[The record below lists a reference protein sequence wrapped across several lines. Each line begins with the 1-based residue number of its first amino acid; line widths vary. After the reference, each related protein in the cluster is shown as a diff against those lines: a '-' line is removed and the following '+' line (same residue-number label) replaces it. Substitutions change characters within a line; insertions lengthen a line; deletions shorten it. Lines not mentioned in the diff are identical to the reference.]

1 MESTGGP
8 IRGALARLRSA
19 PLWVWITILLTLGLL
34 IFAYLQYR
42 KNGAANSTTGS
53 SSSAGLGTVPGDGT
67 GQPLWNTA
75 DTSGF
80 VAGNV
85 TDLAAL
91 LAYLQS
97 QQTANA
103 PTTATP
109 TPPPSGTPM
118 PPTKPPMMPLPGP
131 PPTST
136 PTAPSS
142 AQYFTI
148 TQRYSPATK
157 GTTTIAGLAHR
168 YNTTV
173 ANLLRLNPQ
182 VNPQTQTT
190 YVGEK
195 IRIK

>member
-1 MESTGGP
+1 MERGMEGTGGP

-19 PLWVWITILLTLGLL
+19 PLWVWITILLTFGLL

-42 KNGAANSTTGS
+42 KSQTSASGASDTSST
-53 SSSAGLGTVPGDGT
+53 SAGLGTVPADGS

-85 TDLAAL
+85 TDLANL

-97 QQTANA
+97 QQTPNA

-109 TPPPSGTPM
+109 TPAPGTG
-118 PPTKPPMMPLPGP
+118 TTTG
-131 PPTST
+131 TT
-136 PTAPSS
+136 TGGT

-148 TQRYSPATK
+148 T
-157 GTTTIAGLAHR
+157 
-168 YNTTV
+168 
-173 ANLLRLNPQ
+173 
-182 VNPQTQTT
+182 
-190 YVGEK
+190 
-195 IRIK
+195 